1 MAQPS
6 SPILP
11 IPSGIGAV
19 SPVNVGGPGSAEEAF
34 RRQQGVLQ
42 RLLSGLGGGNNV
54 SIEDLARSQFRDRQD
69 LMTGLE
75 SAGSSRSGSGQSI
88 DITGQNNQILPPGFS
103 STDLTPIPGSIGM
116 SEVPVTGAPNLN
128 TAQSGLQRG
137 PLGLDMTAMD
147 NNPLSISA
155 PMPSDEAN
163 RLAAL
168 FGITPKGQQSFSDLI
183 SGIGRITA
191 PRETPRERKERA
203 AKGEAFRRSEDAIGG
218 TLFGDAVDVT
228 PAEAQETA
236 GILTDLISGSA
247 SRGGAE
253 TAATDGKE
261 SGTNVQGD
269 VTDITDQPDDLV
281 ETDPR
286 FGAETATGSGET
298 TQSSESMGPFQ
309 DLMKAAFDS
318 YSDAVGRAPSG
329 AKTMEEYKKE
339 FSDATG
345 IDITGQ
351 PDNSAALTAFGLA
364 LMQNKA
370 GKEFDVGEILSETG
384 EAGEKAL
391 PLMAEARKEARQGQF
406 AAGQYALTQAQ
417 SADASRQQFLVD
429 QANYLRDRQDKI
441 LDYAQLRRDK
451 LTDDRSKRFH
461 DRQMEALRHG
471 FKVKQKEIQA
481 NIDAAKDDG
490 YDKIEDHQLL
500 PNITALKVKRGFDG
514 KNPVYADPGT
524 TASQVG
530 EAYADVQVKLA
541 MVDDLEDILT
551 KLANEGDQA
560 FGGQI
565 GKIVFDRINM
575 YSKLW
580 GGPYANVFSER
591 GLTAESEAQVI
602 IDAFVQ
608 ANKRFISQETGN
620 GVSDGDKKDIR
631 TVTGEIVIGESLDK
645 NLLRLEEVRSL
656 FSKNVGLLE
665 GELVRLGDRTEYS
678 SDEQYEKA
686 QKILSSIL
694 NPIDILGTTSF
705 DVRS

>member
-1 MAQPS
+1 MAQRS

-11 IPSGIGAV
+11 LTRGIGAV

-34 RRQQGVLQ
+34 RKQQGVLQ

-54 SIEDLARSQFRDRQD
+54 SLEDLARSQFRDRQD

-88 DITGQNNQILPPGFS
+88 DITGQSNQILPPGFS

-116 SEVPVTGAPNLN
+116 SEVPVTGAPDIMPSFI
-128 TAQSGLQRG
+128 TTDDPTG
-137 PLGLDMTAMD
+137 
-147 NNPLSISA
+147 LSILTPRGQASLAEFGRMFA
-155 PMPSDEAN
+155 PV
-163 RLAAL
+163 
-168 FGITPKGQQSFSDLI
+168 
-183 SGIGRITA
+183 
-191 PRETPRERKERA
+191 ETPRERKERA

-261 SGTNVQGD
+261 SGINVQGD

-318 YSDAVGRAPSG
+318 YNDAVGRAPSG

-370 GKEFDVGEILSETG
+370 GKGFDVGEILSETG
-384 EAGEKAL
+384 KAGEKAL

-451 LTDDRSKRFH
+451 LTDDKSKRFH

-471 FKVKQKEIQA
+471 FKLKQKEIQA
-481 NIDAAKDDG
+481 SIDAAKDDG

-565 GKIVFDRINM
+565 GKIVFDRINK
-575 YSKLW
+575 YSKLL